1 MKRHDASAFGRHAP
15 AGFAAHLAILVMAL
29 FVVPAFAL
37 AQTAA
42 APKGNPRLASLNI
55 EVWPEYD
62 RPSALVILRG
72 VLAESVKLPAKITM
86 RLPGSAGGPLAVAY
100 SATADGSLLNL
111 QHELA
116 VAGEYATLKFEVP
129 QRFFHVEFY
138 EPIATTN
145 PARTYRYVWPG
156 DLAVDRVGVTVQEPA
171 TATDI
176 AVEPNLD
183 RNTTGQE
190 GLGYRSADLGAMD
203 AGKPL
208 PISVRYTKTDAR
220 PSAEILKLKASAPAP
235 AAPPAIAPAPA
246 AAAASGGLPEWALPL
261 AGFVLL
267 SLLGAAVVFWQW
279 RRNAKAAVP
288 AGRFCAKCGA
298 AQVPGNRFCS
308 NCGAK
313 VG

>member
-1 MKRHDASAFGRHAP
+1 MKRYAMLMVAMLLLPVLAF
-15 AGFAAHLAILVMAL
+15 
-29 FVVPAFAL
+29 

-55 EVWPEYD
+55 EVWPEFD
-62 RPSALVILRG
+62 RPAALVILRG
-72 VLAESVKLPAKITM
+72 ALAESVKLPAKIAM
-86 RLPGSAGGPLAVAY
+86 RLPAGAGGPIAVAY

-116 VAGEYATLKFEVP
+116 GTGEVITLKFEAP

-176 AVEPNLD
+176 AVEPSLD
-183 RNTTGQE
+183 RGTTGQE
-190 GLGYRSADLGAMD
+190 GLRYRSAELGAMD

-208 PISVRYTKTDAR
+208 PIAVRYTKSDAR
-220 PSAEILKLKASAPAP
+220 PSAEILKLKTSAPAP
-235 AAPPAIAPAPA
+235 TAPPPIAPAPA
-246 AAAASGGLPEWALPL
+246 AAAERSGLPDWALPL
-261 AGFVLL
+261 AGFVML
-267 SLLGAAVVFWQW
+267 SVLGAAVVFWQW
-279 RRNAKAAVP
+279 RRNAQPTTP
-288 AGRFCAKCGA
+288 AGRHCTKCGA
-298 AQVPGNRFCS
+298 VQAPGNRFCG

-313 VG
+313 IV